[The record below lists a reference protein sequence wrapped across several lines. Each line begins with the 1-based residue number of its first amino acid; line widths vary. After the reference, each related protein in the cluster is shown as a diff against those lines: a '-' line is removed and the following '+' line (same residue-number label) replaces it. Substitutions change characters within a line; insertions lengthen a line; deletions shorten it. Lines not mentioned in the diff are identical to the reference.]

1 MRHPH
6 GLRAASA
13 DKLLEF
19 VALSTAT
26 IDSTTLTINKPTG
39 TVQGN
44 LLIAIMFS
52 DSLSNATWTGDT
64 GWTEVIDQGVRPSL
78 RVAYKVAGASEA
90 SSYTFISNFSGLI
103 GGAILTYKNALYDTI
118 GAIQTGAS
126 GDVQTAPSITLAES
140 ASTLIAVFARGQTTS
155 WSAPSAGLS
164 LLTTQTV
171 VRPAWAIYHQVD
183 LPSGSTGTRQ
193 ATPAN
198 TAGALACVLI
208 GIKPS

>member
-13 DKLLEF
+13 EKLIEF

-26 IDSTTLTINKPTG
+26 TDGDILIIDKPIG

-44 LLIAIMFS
+44 LLVAIMFADFNCS
-52 DSLSNATWTGDT
+52 WTGDT
-64 GWTEVIDQGVRPSL
+64 GWTEVVDQGSTPSI

-90 SSYTFISNFSGLI
+90 SNYTFTSSASGLA
-103 GGAILTYKNALYDTI
+103 GGAIFTYKNALYDTV
-118 GAIQTGAS
+118 GAIQNGVTAG
-126 GDVQTAPSITLAES
+126 VQVAPSITLTND
-140 ASTLIAVFARGQTTS
+140 ASTLIAVFARGQQTS
-155 WSAPSAGLS
+155 WSEPSAGLS
-164 LLTTQTV
+164 LLTTQV
-171 VRPAWAIYHQVD
+171 AVRPTWAIYHQTD

-193 ATPAN
+193 AKPAN
-198 TAGALACVLI
+198 TAGTLACVLI

>member
-39 TVQGN
+39 TVQGD
-44 LLIAIMFS
+44 LLIAIVFA
-52 DSLSNATWTGDT
+52 DPNATWTGDT
-64 GWTEVIDQGVRPSL
+64 GWTEVVDQGTAPSL

-90 SSYTFISNFSGLI
+90 SSYTFISSASGLI

-118 GAIQTGAS
+118 GAIQTGTS
-126 GDVQTAPSITLAES
+126 GGVQTAPSITLAES

-171 VRPAWAIYHQVD
+171 VRPTWAIYHQID

-198 TAGALACVLI
+198 TAGSLACVLI

>member
-13 DKLLEF
+13 GKLIEF

-26 IDSTTLTINKPTG
+26 TSSTTLTINKPTG
-39 TVQGN
+39 TTQGN
-44 LLIAIMFS
+44 LLIAIVFA
-52 DSLSNATWTGDT
+52 DPNVTWSGDT
-64 GWTEVIDQGVRPSL
+64 GWTEVVDQGSGPSI

-90 SSYTFISNFSGLI
+90 SNYTFTSSASGLI
-103 GGAILTYKNALYDTI
+103 GGAIFTYKNALYDTV
-118 GAIQTGAS
+118 GAIQTGVT
-126 GDVQTAPSITLAES
+126 GGVQVAPSITLAEN
-140 ASTLIAVFARGQTTS
+140 ASTLIAVFARAQTTT

-171 VRPAWAIYHQVD
+171 VRPAWAIFHQTD

-198 TAGALACVLI
+198 TAGTLACVLI